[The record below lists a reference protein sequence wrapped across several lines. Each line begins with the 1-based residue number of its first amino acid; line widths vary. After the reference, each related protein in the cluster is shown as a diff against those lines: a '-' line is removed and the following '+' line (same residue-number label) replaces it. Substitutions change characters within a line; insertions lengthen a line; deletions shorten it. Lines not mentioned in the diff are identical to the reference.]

1 MASAQPREWARSAS
15 PAMTS
20 TIPQRMKRRERLDV
34 DERNRYTT
42 WFEDVT
48 SLGRRVLT
56 TVLFT
61 DIVGSTRKVIEL
73 GDRGWSQLVER
84 HQTGFREQ
92 LARFG
97 GQEVDVAGDGLL
109 ATFGTATH
117 GIACA
122 FTVRDRGRELGLE
135 LRTGLH
141 TGECELDGDRI
152 HGIAVHTG
160 ARVAA
165 IACPGEVLVS
175 GTVRDV
181 VAGSGIR
188 FEDRGLHELRGIPGE
203 RRLFAALGTDG
214 SSACSIRPG
223 RKRRRAAGVSL
234 SPSRRVTMPG

>member
-1 MASAQPREWARSAS
+1 
-15 PAMTS
+15 MTT

-34 DERNRYTT
+34 DQRNRYTT

-61 DIVGSTRKVIEL
+61 DIVGSTGKVIEL
-73 GDRGWSQLVER
+73 GDRGWSRLVER

-97 GQEVDVAGDGLL
+97 GREVDVAGDGLL

-122 FTVRDRGRELGLE
+122 FTVRDRARELGLE

-141 TGECELDGDRI
+141 TGECEVDGDRI
-152 HGIAVHTG
+152 
-160 ARVAA
+160 R
-165 IACPGEVLVS
+165 
-175 GTVRDV
+175 
-181 VAGSGIR
+181 GSR
-188 FEDRGLHELRGIPGE
+188 SIPG
-203 RRLFAALGTDG
+203 RG
-214 SSACSIRPG
+214 SRGSPAQARCSCPAR
-223 RKRRRAAGVSL
+223 
-234 SPSRRVTMPG
+234 

>member
-1 MASAQPREWARSAS
+1 M
-15 PAMTS
+15 
-20 TIPQRMKRRERLDV
+20 

-109 ATFGTATH
+109 ATFGT
-117 GIACA
+117 
-122 FTVRDRGRELGLE
+122 
-135 LRTGLH
+135 
-141 TGECELDGDRI
+141 
-152 HGIAVHTG
+152 
-160 ARVAA
+160 
-165 IACPGEVLVS
+165 
-175 GTVRDV
+175 
-181 VAGSGIR
+181 
-188 FEDRGLHELRGIPGE
+188 
-203 RRLFAALGTDG
+203 
-214 SSACSIRPG
+214 
-223 RKRRRAAGVSL
+223 
-234 SPSRRVTMPG
+234 

>member
-1 MASAQPREWARSAS
+1 
-15 PAMTS
+15 MTS
-20 TIPQRMKRRERLDV
+20 TTILQRMKRRERLDV
-34 DERNRYTT
+34 DQRNRYTT

-61 DIVGSTRKVIEL
+61 DIVGSTGKVIEL
-73 GDRGWSQLVER
+73 GDRGWSRLVER

-97 GQEVDVAGDGLL
+97 GREVDVAGDGLL
-109 ATFGTATH
+109 ATFGTATL

-122 FTVRDRGRELGLE
+122 FTVRDRARDLGLE

-152 HGIAVHTG
+152 RGIAVHTG

-165 IACPGEVLVS
+165 LACPGEVLVS

-223 RKRRRAAGVSL
+223 RMRRRAAGVSL